1 MDTRNFLKFIYAIY
15 NGYHRNINAIC
26 NGKLDIEDW
35 GRVLAY
41 KRKGFETCAFAC
53 YVESPLFRDKVG
65 IYYNRLKESL
75 ANYEKSNW
83 FDYDFDINKNRR
95 TYFEQKYHIIRRR
108 EITLACKFLEELMDK
123 SNQISTKDKVTDK
136 VTNEVTDEVTNEL
149 SHYNLNYNKEQF
161 KFVYDH
167 LISDKYIDSTTT
179 LEDFIYYFSG
189 NGNKP
194 KNGIKWLSTKVN
206 LSLFIGEFCF
216 NVDKKWKIA
225 KDIFGYNGLAQSYSN
240 SNQKNHFV
248 SLKKALENK

>member
-1 MDTRNFLKFIYAIY
+1 MDTRYFFEFITATY
-15 NGYHRNINAIC
+15 NGYNRIIDAMC
-26 NGKLDIEDW
+26 NGTISIEQWAGKLSNQRKAFEECTFSYYIE
-35 GRVLAY
+35 
-41 KRKGFETCAFAC
+41 
-53 YVESPLFRDKVG
+53 SQQFRNKVG
-65 IYYNRLKESL
+65 IYYNKFKESL
-75 ANYEKSNW
+75 ANYEKSHW
-83 FDYDFDINKNRR
+83 FDCDFDINKDRR
-95 TYFEQKYHIIRRR
+95 KYFEQKYHIIRRR

-123 SNQISTKDKVTDK
+123 SNQISTKDK
-136 VTNEVTDEVTNEL
+136 VTNEL